1 MELTSPEVIADLLA
15 DHRAP
20 RRSRIATAPMRAA
33 QNSTRK
39 RCQCGVC
46 TFCLENA
53 RWEKIF
59 KEKFADP
66 NYYKGM
72 PIKFS
77 SPLR

>member
-1 MELTSPEVIADLLA
+1 MELTSPEVIAHLLA
-15 DHRAP
+15 EHQAP
-20 RRSRIATAPMRAA
+20 RRSRVMTTPMRSA
-33 QNSTRK
+33 QPSTRR
-39 RCQCGVC
+39 RCNCGVC
-46 TFCLENA
+46 SFCMENA

-66 NYYKGM
+66 NYYKGL

>member
-1 MELTSPEVIADLLA
+1 MELTSPDVIAHLL
-15 DHRAP
+15 DEHRAP
-20 RRSRIATAPMRAA
+20 RRSRLTTTPMRAT
-33 QNSTRK
+33 QTSTRK

-46 TFCLENA
+46 PFCLENA

-66 NYYKGM
+66 NYYKGI
-72 PIKFS
+72 PVKFS